1 VTVKVL
7 LSSSL
12 RRYVPGYDPSSGVAL
27 KVDKGVS
34 VADVCRLM
42 NVPVEK
48 IKIVM
53 VDGRHGS
60 LEYLLK
66 GDERIA
72 LFPPVG
78 GG

>member
-1 VTVKVL
+1 MTVKVL

-12 RRYVPGYDPSSGVAL
+12 RRYVPEYDPSSGVDL
-27 KVDKGVS
+27 KVDNGMS

>member
-1 VTVKVL
+1 LSVRVL

-12 RRYVPGYDPSSGVAL
+12 RRYVPEYDPSSGVDL
-27 KVDKGVS
+27 EVDEGMS
-34 VADVCRLM
+34 VAEVCRFM
-42 NVPVEK
+42 NVPEEK

-53 VDGRHGS
+53 VDGRHRS
-60 LEYLLK
+60 LEHILE
-66 GDERIA
+66 GDERVA

>member
-1 VTVKVL
+1 MTVKVL

-12 RRYVPGYDPSSGVAL
+12 RRYVPQYDPSSGVDL
-27 KVDKGVS
+27 KVDKGMS
-34 VADVCRLM
+34 VAEVCRLM

-60 LEYLLK
+60 LKYLLK

-72 LFPPVG
+72 LFPAVG

>member
-1 VTVKVL
+1 MYVRVL

-12 RRYVPGYDPSSGVAL
+12 RRYVPGYDPSSGL
-27 KVDKGVS
+27 DLEVDKGMT
-34 VADVCRLM
+34 VAEVCRLM
-42 NVPVEK
+42 NVPKEK

-53 VDGRHGS
+53 VDGRHRS
-60 LEYLLK
+60 LEHLLE
-66 GDERIA
+66 GDERVA